1 MTPII
6 KNANMKNLIQISKE
20 VKELVK
26 KAQSQRLKPEEYQGG
41 SFSISNLG
49 MYSIK
54 SFYAIINPPQ
64 SCILSIG
71 NTKESPM
78 FDKDGSIVKKHVMN
92 ISLSCDHRVVDG
104 ATAAIFLNTLRELI
118 ENPSLMICY

>member
-1 MTPII
+1 
-6 KNANMKNLIQISKE
+6 
-20 VKELVK
+20 
-26 KAQSQRLKPEEYQGG
+26 EYQGG
-41 SFSISNLG
+41 GFSISNLG

-71 NTKESPM
+71 NTRETPM
-78 FDKDGSIVKKHVMN
+78 FDKNGNVIKKHVMN

-104 ATAAIFLNTLRELI
+104 ATGAIFLNTLKEFI